1 MNNIFY
7 VYALYDPDEHL
18 PFYVGKG
25 CGDRAQDS
33 ATLSGSGNS
42 IYKKRKINKILMSGK
57 KIEIDYIEWNLIEE
71 KAFEIEIESI
81 AFYGRKI
88 NGGCLTNLTDGGDGP
103 SGHIHSDEHKRKISN
118 SMKGIIRTKE
128 HTENLRQSQLGKI
141 LSEETKKKIS
151 DTSISKGSNR
161 GVNNGFFGKTH
172 SDETKL
178 KFKDRVHTDLTKSKM
193 RKKKEI
199 KVVADGILYDSFLKA
214 AEVLKVSD
222 STIARR
228 AKNPNFP
235 NYYFP

>member
-1 MNNIFY
+1 MNNNFY
-7 VYALYDPDEHL
+7 VYALYDPDEEE
-18 PFYVGKG
+18 PFYIGKG
-25 CGDRAQDS
+25 HGDRAQDS
-33 ATLSGSGNS
+33 TTLSGSGGS
-42 IYKKRKINKILMSGK
+42 IYKKRKINKILSKGK
-57 KIEIDYIEWNLIEE
+57 KIEIDYIEWNLTEQR
-71 KAFEIEIESI
+71 AFEVEIESI
-81 AFYGRKI
+81 SFYGRKI

-128 HTENLRQSQLGKI
+128 HTENLRQLQLGKI
-141 LSEETKKKIS
+141 IPEETKKKIS
-151 DTSISKGSNR
+151 NTSISKGSNK
-161 GVNNGFFGKTH
+161 GINNGFFGKTH

-178 KFKDRVHTDLTKSKM
+178 KFKDRIHSEETKIKM

-199 KVVADGILYDSFLKA
+199 NVVVDGIFYDSFLKA

-228 AKNPNFP
+228 VKNSNFP